1 MDEKKSPQTR
11 QIKKKRKIN
20 IITMAAT
27 VLIFVLIA
35 LAVMISVNVLFEIQN
50 SYKESHKLD
59 LEIKQLEFN
68 LRYKE
73 IINSSSDTVDFTYR
87 LYDREKEELV
97 VIEVER
103 GMFSKPYQLSKR
115 TIRK

>member
-1 MDEKKSPQTR
+1 
-11 QIKKKRKIN
+11 
-20 IITMAAT
+20 MAAT

-35 LAVMISVNVLFEIQN
+35 LVVMISVNVLFEIQN

-73 IINSSSDTVDFTYR
+73 IINSSTDTTDFTYK

-97 VIEVER
+97 VINIEP
-103 GMFSKPYQLSKR
+103 GKYSKPYYLHKR